1 MLGRKRGRSRLSRC
15 VACRFRE
22 SAGHRPQTW
31 AGERASASGGK
42 SCAGVYLVPAEVGQS
57 WRCPSHG
64 YHLGPR
70 VVATWSPLP
79 GWDCIKRLRE
89 NTPERAGLRSA
100 HPVSRL
106 QPWIGRRESAGLF
119 ARSSVV
125 HWRNGLSAG
134 GKRIRTVGSAMRSH
148 RRQRCHSVTPPD
160 TGSER
165 RFLWPPLD
173 NSIGMPRLTGKSMP
187 WRCASG

>member
-1 MLGRKRGRSRLSRC
+1 MLGQKRGRSRLSRC

-42 SCAGVYLVPAEVGQS
+42 TCAGVYLVPAEVGQS
-57 WRCPSHG
+57 WRYPSHG

-119 ARSSVV
+119 ARSPVV
-125 HWRNGLSAG
+125 HWRNGLAAG
-134 GKRIRTVGSAMRSH
+134 GNRIRLTCARTPSVNRRPLPPKEKSVERSLDAKGKAWATGRERSQAMLPFTRAG
-148 RRQRCHSVTPPD
+148 T
-160 TGSER
+160 
-165 RFLWPPLD
+165 
-173 NSIGMPRLTGKSMP
+173 
-187 WRCASG
+187 